1 MVALVRAGQSLRSVA
16 RQYRVSLS
24 TVQRWTTRARA
35 HRLDRVD
42 WTDGSHRPVQIYRT
56 DVTTEDLVLE
66 LRRTL
71 KETSDLGEYGA
82 HAIRRALLER
92 AHPVIPTV
100 RTIGRI
106 LERRGALD
114 GQRRLRRPPPP
125 RGWYLPD
132 VAARRAELDSFDVV
146 EGLVIRGGT
155 DVEVLTGISLHG
167 GLTAAWPGPPVTA
180 RDVVE
185 RLTAHWQRFGLPA
198 YAQFDNDTRFQG
210 AHQHRDCVSRV
221 MRLCLSLNIVPV
233 FTPVQEP
240 GFQASLENWN
250 GRWQGKV
257 WARFHHESLTALAD
271 RSDRYVAAVR
281 MRAAERLA
289 GAPPRRFFPGSWRL
303 DLQEHPSGRMIFM
316 RRTTERGHVSLLGHS
331 LEVDRLWS
339 HRLVRC
345 DVHLDR
351 EVIRFYA
358 LRRRQPEY
366 QPLLREL
373 TYSLPRRRF
382 KE

>member
-16 RQYRVSLS
+16 RQCHVSLS
-24 TVQRWTTRARA
+24 MVQRWVTRAGST
-35 HRLDRVD
+35 RLDRVD
-42 WTDGSHRPVQIYRT
+42 WSDRSHRPEQVTRT
-56 DVTTEDLVLE
+56 DAVTEDLVLQ

-82 HAIRRALLER
+82 HAIHRALLER
-92 AHPVIPTV
+92 SHSRVPAV

-114 GQRRLRRPPPP
+114 RQRRVRRPAPP

-132 VAARRAELDSFDVV
+132 VVSREAELDSFDIV

-155 DVEVLTGISLHG
+155 EVEVLTGISLHG
-167 GLTAAWPGPPVTA
+167 GLSAAWPGPPVTA
-180 RDVVE
+180 RDVVD

-221 MRLCLSLNIVPV
+221 MRLCLGLQIVPV

-240 GFQASLENWN
+240 GFQASVENWN

-257 WARFHHESLTALAD
+257 WARFQHESIASLAE
-271 RSDRYVAAVR
+271 RSDRYITAAR
-281 MRAAERLA
+281 LRAARMVA
-289 GAPPRRFFPGSWRL
+289 APPRRPFPGGWHL
-303 DLQEHPSGRMIFM
+303 DLQRHPAGRLIFI
-316 RRTTERGHVSLLGHS
+316 RRTTEHGHVSLLGHS
-331 LEVDRLWS
+331 LEVDRLWA

-345 DVHLDR
+345 ELHLDH
-351 EVIRFYA
+351 EIIRFFA
-358 LRRRQPEY
+358 LRRRQPED
-366 QPLLREL
+366 QPLLREVR
-373 TYSLPRRRF
+373 YSLPRRRF

>member
-1 MVALVRAGQSLRSVA
+1 
-16 RQYRVSLS
+16 
-24 TVQRWTTRARA
+24 
-35 HRLDRVD
+35 LDRVD
-42 WTDGSHRPVQIYRT
+42 WTDRSHRPEHIYRT
-56 DVTTEDLVLE
+56 DVTTEDLVLQ

-82 HAIRRALLER
+82 HAIRRALFER
-92 AHPVIPTV
+92 AHPVVPTT

-114 GQRRLRRPPPP
+114 GQRRMRRPAPP
-125 RGWYLPD
+125 RGWYLPT
-132 VAARRAELDSFDVV
+132 VAGGHAELDSFDVV

-167 GLTAAWPGPPVTA
+167 GLSAAWPAPPVTA
-180 RDVVE
+180 RDVVV
-185 RLTAHWQRFGLPA
+185 RLTEHWKHFGLPA

-210 AHQHRDCVSRV
+210 AHQHCDCISRV
-221 MRLCLSLNIVPV
+221 MRLCLSLGIVPV

-240 GFQASLENWN
+240 GFQASVENWN

-281 MRAAERLA
+281 VRAAARIA
-289 GAPPRRFFPGSWRL
+289 AAPLRRPFPASWHL
-303 DLQEHPSGRMIFM
+303 DLQQHPSGQVIFV
-316 RRTTERGHVSLLGHS
+316 RRTTERGHVSLLGHTM
-331 LEVDRLWS
+331 EVDRLWS

-345 DVHLDR
+345 EVYLDR
-351 EVIRFYA
+351 EIIRFYA

-373 TYSLPRRRF
+373 PYSLPRRRF